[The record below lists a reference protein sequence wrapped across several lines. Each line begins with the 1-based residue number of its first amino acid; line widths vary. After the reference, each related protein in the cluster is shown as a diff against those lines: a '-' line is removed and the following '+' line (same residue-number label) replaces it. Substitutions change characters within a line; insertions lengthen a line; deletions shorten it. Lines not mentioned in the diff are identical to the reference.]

1 MLRSPPSAA
10 TSMDSEAKMDLLAN
24 IPSWGDI
31 ERNLEQKFSELNQ
44 SVDSGL
50 NSAHEAW
57 DGFSRRV
64 SNGANQ
70 AYGYLGGQRI
80 DNVRQAMA
88 LSYPIIQDNLKR
100 KWSSIGI
107 EQILPVLLQLVK
119 EVSMILGGS
128 VAVGSLAGGV
138 AGAFAFGVGAAPGA
152 VAGAGIGLQVGNLIL
167 MGLGLSAIAE
177 YFYQG
182 LPACLSTLQQG
193 MATAWFAEDGLKPAG
208 LDPSGGS
215 TAQAQERVERAA
227 RQLARGQEQLV
238 LLLLTAI
245 VTYLTRGQMKAGVMS
260 SMESIAARSAR
271 LQAEISNKQL
281 AAWLA
286 KNEQKLLA
294 QPELQVKE
302 PSPISQVEP
311 KSLREFY
318 AKQDPDFVAHDQQL
332 QYAETFAPRGLSNKQ
347 INEYLDSPDGELY
360 LQKLRAADPKA
371 SDMDIF
377 SRAISQIGSGSNTPK
392 LSIIDSPLVKIVP
405 VGQEASRYSP
415 FFTTMEELQSA
426 AQGSRTLADSLGL
439 PLGSEATKYSIFE
452 MTPLKPTEVFVS
464 KIAPTTEFGGNIDRV
479 GGALQYLT
487 PNRNEWSA
495 TKLIGTIDN

>member
-193 MATAWFAEDGLKPAG
+193 MTTAWFAEDGLKPAG

-215 TAQAQERVERAA
+215 AAQAQERVERAA

-245 VTYLTRGQMKAGVMS
+245 VTYLTRGQMKAGIQRN
-260 SMESIAARSAR
+260 METPAIRSAR
-271 LQAEISNKQL
+271 LQAEMSNKQL

-294 QPELQVKE
+294 HAELQARDATPFKRAETE
-302 PSPISQVEP
+302 PLPANGRSRELSQKAVEP
-311 KSLREFY
+311 PKPKYKPGFTEEDILAI
-318 AKQDPDFVAHDQQL
+318 AKGERPDPTTYLDPDYVAQHLAQF
-332 QYAETFAPRGLSNKQ
+332 ENG
-347 INEYLDSPDGELY
+347 
-360 LQKLRAADPKA
+360 
-371 SDMDIF
+371 
-377 SRAISQIGSGSNTPK
+377 
-392 LSIIDSPLVKIVP
+392 
-405 VGQEASRYSP
+405 ASRFMTQTNLEKYGIAQRDGTSFIMP
-415 FFTTMEELQSA
+415 GHEATEL
-426 AQGSRTLADSLGL
+426 LAKTAGDKRALEQALGL
-439 PLGSEATKYSIFE
+439 PENFLDTNALVRVDIPDPKQLNLRIPSGNEAGANEFWIPGGKLPDGNSEAVIDAAGISAKMFSTS
-452 MTPLKPTEVFVS
+452 PLF
-464 KIAPTTEFGGNIDRV
+464 
-479 GGALQYLT
+479 
-487 PNRNEWSA
+487 
-495 TKLIGTIDN
+495 

>member
-1 MLRSPPSAA
+1 
-10 TSMDSEAKMDLLAN
+10 MDSEAKMDLLTN

-208 LDPSGGS
+208 LDPTGGS
-215 TAQAQERVERAA
+215 SAQAQERVERAA

-245 VTYLTRGQMKAGVMS
+245 VTYLTRGQLKAGIVS
-260 SMESIAARSAR
+260 SAESIATRSAR

-286 KNEQKLLA
+286 KNEQKLLS
-294 QPELQVKE
+294 QPELLALEPAPVKLTE
-302 PSPISQVEP
+302 LEKMQ
-311 KSLREFY
+311 RFY
-318 AKQDPDFVAHDQQL
+318 AKQDPDFVPHNEILKKAQ
-332 QYAETFAPRGLSNKQ
+332 TFNPIGLSRDEVFDYLASKDGQ
-347 INEYLDSPDGELY
+347 LYLD
-360 LQKLRAADPKA
+360 KLRAAAPDA
-371 SDMDIF
+371 SAETLF
-377 SRAISQIGSGSNTPK
+377 ERAVSQIASGSNLPEVTVMK
-392 LSIIDSPLVKIVP
+392 SPLVKIVP
-405 VGQEASRYSP
+405 YGETGISDYSP
-415 FFTTMEELQSA
+415 FFTTMDELKAAALRKTSLAEE
-426 AQGSRTLADSLGL
+426 LGL
-439 PLGSEATKYSIFE
+439 PLVSEAPRYSIFE
-452 MTPLKPTEVFVS
+452 ITPLKPTEVFVS
-464 KIAPTTEFGGNIDRV
+464 QVAPTVEFGGSIQRA

-487 PNRNEWSA
+487 PNRGEWSA
-495 TKLIGTIDN
+495 AKLVGSIDN

>member
-1 MLRSPPSAA
+1 
-10 TSMDSEAKMDLLAN
+10 MDCEAKMDLLAN

-31 ERNLEQKFSELNQ
+31 ERNLELKFSELNQ

-50 NSAHEAW
+50 NSAYEAW

-70 AYGYLGGQRI
+70 AYGYLGGERI

-88 LSYPIIQDNLKR
+88 LSYPIIQNNLKR

-128 VAVGSLAGGV
+128 VAVGTLAGGA

-215 TAQAQERVERAA
+215 AALAQERVERAA

-245 VTYLTRGQMKAGVMS
+245 VTYLTRGQMKAGIMS
-260 SMESIAARSAR
+260 SMENIATRSAR
-271 LQAEISNKQL
+271 LQAEMSNKQL

-294 QPELQVKE
+294 NPELQVKE
-302 PSPISQVEP
+302 ATPLKPAEP
-311 KSLREFY
+311 ETLREFY
-318 AKQDPDFVAHDQQL
+318 SKQDPDFISVEDQIKKVRTF
-332 QYAETFAPRGLSNKQ
+332 ETKGLSNAQ
-347 INEYLDSPDGELY
+347 FEDFINTADGEKLLSK
-360 LQKLRAADPKA
+360 LQAAAPDA
-371 SDMDIF
+371 DATTIY
-377 SRAISQIGSGSNTPK
+377 SRARDQVTSGSTIPEVRM
-392 LSIIDSPLVKIVP
+392 IDSPLVKIVP
-405 VGQEASRYSP
+405 EGQTVSPYSP
-415 FFTTMEELQSA
+415 FFTTHEELQA
-426 AQGSRTLADSLGL
+426 AARSGKTLADSFGL
-439 PLGSEATKYSIFE
+439 PLGSESTRYSIFE
-452 MTPLKPTEVFVS
+452 MSPLQPTEVFVS
-464 KIAPTTEFGGNIDRV
+464 KVAPTTEL
-479 GGALQYLT
+479 GGAISRSGEAMQYLT
-487 PNRNEWSA
+487 PNRGEWG
-495 TKLIGTIDN
+495 TPKLMGTISN

>member
-1 MLRSPPSAA
+1 
-10 TSMDSEAKMDLLAN
+10 MDLLAN
-24 IPSWGDI
+24 TPSWGDI
-31 ERNLEQKFSELNQ
+31 ERNLEQKFSALNQ

-70 AYGYLGGQRI
+70 TYGYLGGERI

-88 LSYPIIQDNLKR
+88 LSYPIIQYNLKR

-128 VAVGSLAGGV
+128 VAVGTLAGGA

-215 TAQAQERVERAA
+215 AAQAEERVERAA

-260 SMESIAARSAR
+260 SMESIATRSAR

-286 KNEQKLLA
+286 KNEQKLLTQA
-294 QPELQVKE
+294 ELLVKE
-302 PSPISQVEP
+302 PTPLNRTYPESAPSSQHAPAPQKIDNTPLNAIERPLLGKTTLPGRVIGEFDMVSNPGPLAEIRGNPAANFSGGRYRAIELYEDTVLHRGGDINGKSLGQWFTEAPPTSVAQVRIDTAVKPQWIDGLTGELTGSSPI
-311 KSLREFY
+311 
-318 AKQDPDFVAHDQQL
+318 
-332 QYAETFAPRGLSNKQ
+332 
-347 INEYLDSPDGELY
+347 
-360 LQKLRAADPKA
+360 
-371 SDMDIF
+371 
-377 SRAISQIGSGSNTPK
+377 NTVY
-392 LSIIDSPLVKIVP
+392 SVKIPAGSIVYEGP
-405 VGQEASRYSP
+405 VGNQGGIYVGGQNIHQIFVQEP
-415 FFTTMEELQSA
+415 WKMPGVE
-426 AQGSRTLADSLGL
+426 TLGQ
-439 PLGSEATKYSIFE
+439 P
-452 MTPLKPTEVFVS
+452 TPLK
-464 KIAPTTEFGGNIDRV
+464 
-479 GGALQYLT
+479 
-487 PNRNEWSA
+487 
-495 TKLIGTIDN
+495 

>member
-182 LPACLSTLQQG
+182 LPACRPFSKAWPRPG
-193 MATAWFAEDGLKPAG
+193 SPRMASSPLAW
-208 LDPSGGS
+208 
-215 TAQAQERVERAA
+215 TRAA
-227 RQLARGQEQLV
+227 VPRRRPRSV
-238 LLLLTAI
+238 
-245 VTYLTRGQMKAGVMS
+245 S
-260 SMESIAARSAR
+260 SVRRANWPAARS
-271 LQAEISNKQL
+271 N
-281 AAWLA
+281 WCCCC
-286 KNEQKLLA
+286 
-294 QPELQVKE
+294 
-302 PSPISQVEP
+302 
-311 KSLREFY
+311 
-318 AKQDPDFVAHDQQL
+318 
-332 QYAETFAPRGLSNKQ
+332 
-347 INEYLDSPDGELY
+347 
-360 LQKLRAADPKA
+360 
-371 SDMDIF
+371 
-377 SRAISQIGSGSNTPK
+377 
-392 LSIIDSPLVKIVP
+392 
-405 VGQEASRYSP
+405 
-415 FFTTMEELQSA
+415 
-426 AQGSRTLADSLGL
+426 
-439 PLGSEATKYSIFE
+439 
-452 MTPLKPTEVFVS
+452 
-464 KIAPTTEFGGNIDRV
+464 
-479 GGALQYLT
+479 
-487 PNRNEWSA
+487 
-495 TKLIGTIDN
+495 

>member
-1 MLRSPPSAA
+1 
-10 TSMDSEAKMDLLAN
+10 MDLLTN

-80 DNVRQAMA
+80 DNVRQAMT

-208 LDPSGGS
+208 LDPTGGS
-215 TAQAQERVERAA
+215 SAQAQERVERAA

-245 VTYLTRGQMKAGVMS
+245 VTYLTRGQLKAGIVS
-260 SMESIAARSAR
+260 SAESIATRSAR

-294 QPELQVKE
+294 NPELRVKE
-302 PSPISQVEP
+302 ATPLKPAEP
-311 KSLREFY
+311 QTLREFY
-318 AKQDPDFVAHDQQL
+318 SKQDPNFTSMEDQIKKVS
-332 QYAETFAPRGLSNKQ
+332 TFKTKGLSNAQ
-347 INEYLDSPDGELY
+347 IEDFLNTTDGEKLLSK
-360 LQKLRAADPKA
+360 LQAAAPDA
-371 SDMDIF
+371 DATTIY
-377 SRAISQIGSGSNTPK
+377 SRAFDQVASGSTIPEVRM
-392 LSIIDSPLVKIVP
+392 IDSPLVKIVP
-405 VGQEASRYSP
+405 EGQSVSPYSP
-415 FFTTMEELQSA
+415 FFTTHEELQA
-426 AQGSRTLADSLGL
+426 AARSGKTLADSFGL
-439 PLGSEATKYSIFE
+439 PLGSESTRYSIFE
-452 MTPLKPTEVFVS
+452 MSPLQPTEVFVS
-464 KIAPTTEFGGNIDRV
+464 KVAPTTEL
-479 GGALQYLT
+479 GGAISRSGEAMQYLT
-487 PNRNEWSA
+487 PNRGEWG
-495 TKLIGTIDN
+495 TPKLMGTISN

>member
-1 MLRSPPSAA
+1 
-10 TSMDSEAKMDLLAN
+10 MDSEAKMDLLTN

-208 LDPSGGS
+208 LDPTGGS
-215 TAQAQERVERAA
+215 SAQAQERVERAA

-260 SMESIAARSAR
+260 SMENIATRSAR
-271 LQAEISNKQL
+271 LQADISNRQL
-281 AAWLA
+281 AAWLS

-294 QPELQVKE
+294 HPELQAKE
-302 PSPISQVEP
+302 
-311 KSLREFY
+311 
-318 AKQDPDFVAHDQQL
+318 A
-332 QYAETFAPRGLSNKQ
+332 
-347 INEYLDSPDGELY
+347 
-360 LQKLRAADPKA
+360 
-371 SDMDIF
+371 
-377 SRAISQIGSGSNTPK
+377 
-392 LSIIDSPLVKIVP
+392 
-405 VGQEASRYSP
+405 
-415 FFTTMEELQSA
+415 
-426 AQGSRTLADSLGL
+426 
-439 PLGSEATKYSIFE
+439 
-452 MTPLKPTEVFVS
+452 TPLKKAEPEQPFYQPPRTTEVAPPTLAEPPQAAVTRREYLNEKFGRTGDVLKDIYIRGNKAKAASYFESQGMLPENYRGYMNGLDFSQPVS
-464 KIAPTTEFGGNIDRV
+464 IETFNAGKKLWQFQVPGGVQGMWYSPTPDVLPTQLGINPIGTLYKTETLATKVVKVYETTEKVSVLRSISAPALDDWSVKAQPFQTL
-479 GGALQYLT
+479 GGARQIT
-487 PNRNEWSA
+487 STEKSFF
-495 TKLIGTIDN
+495 KLVSPSD

>member
-1 MLRSPPSAA
+1 
-10 TSMDSEAKMDLLAN
+10 MDLLAN

-177 YFYQG
+177 YF
-182 LPACLSTLQQG
+182 
-193 MATAWFAEDGLKPAG
+193 
-208 LDPSGGS
+208 
-215 TAQAQERVERAA
+215 
-227 RQLARGQEQLV
+227 
-238 LLLLTAI
+238 
-245 VTYLTRGQMKAGVMS
+245 
-260 SMESIAARSAR
+260 
-271 LQAEISNKQL
+271 
-281 AAWLA
+281 
-286 KNEQKLLA
+286 
-294 QPELQVKE
+294 
-302 PSPISQVEP
+302 
-311 KSLREFY
+311 
-318 AKQDPDFVAHDQQL
+318 
-332 QYAETFAPRGLSNKQ
+332 
-347 INEYLDSPDGELY
+347 
-360 LQKLRAADPKA
+360 
-371 SDMDIF
+371 
-377 SRAISQIGSGSNTPK
+377 
-392 LSIIDSPLVKIVP
+392 
-405 VGQEASRYSP
+405 
-415 FFTTMEELQSA
+415 
-426 AQGSRTLADSLGL
+426 
-439 PLGSEATKYSIFE
+439 
-452 MTPLKPTEVFVS
+452 
-464 KIAPTTEFGGNIDRV
+464 
-479 GGALQYLT
+479 
-487 PNRNEWSA
+487 
-495 TKLIGTIDN
+495 